1 MRSYIFTSQC
11 LSKKNEFALSP
22 HFISVSATKVGRTSD
37 HNEHLIPAFA
47 ARLFQSPSVTILK
60 WTLEQRK

>member
-11 LSKKNEFALSP
+11 LSKENEFALSP
-22 HFISVSATKVGRTSD
+22 HFIAVTAMGVSRTSD
-37 HNEHLIPAFA
+37 HNEHLIPTFA
-47 ARLFQSPSVTILK
+47 ASLFQSPLDTIKK